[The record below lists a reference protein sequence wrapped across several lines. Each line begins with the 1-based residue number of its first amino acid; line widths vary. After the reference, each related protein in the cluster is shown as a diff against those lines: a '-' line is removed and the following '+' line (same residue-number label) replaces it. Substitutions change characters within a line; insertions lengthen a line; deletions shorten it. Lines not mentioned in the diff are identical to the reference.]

1 MIETWW
7 TSLDVAMKGLWCL
20 TVFAT
25 LIFIVQSI
33 MTFVGADTD
42 TGVDSSSLDGGFD
55 ADAANGDLDADLGAN
70 LLTFR
75 NLVNFIIGF
84 GWTVILC
91 RPSIESTAL
100 LIIVGVLA
108 GVALVAAVMLLF
120 KWLSGMQQSGTIN
133 LYKSA
138 VGCTGSVYLTIPGER
153 QGQGKVQLSI
163 NGAIREYLAQ
173 TDGPELKTG
182 ALIRVIEVLDPHTV
196 LVEEQTTIIV

>member
-1 MIETWW
+1 M
-7 TSLDVAMKGLWCL
+7 DVAMKGLWCL

-91 RPSIESTAL
+91 RPSIESTAV

-108 GVALVAAVMLLF
+108 GVVLVAAVMMLF

-196 LVEEQTTIIV
+196 LVEEQSTLIV